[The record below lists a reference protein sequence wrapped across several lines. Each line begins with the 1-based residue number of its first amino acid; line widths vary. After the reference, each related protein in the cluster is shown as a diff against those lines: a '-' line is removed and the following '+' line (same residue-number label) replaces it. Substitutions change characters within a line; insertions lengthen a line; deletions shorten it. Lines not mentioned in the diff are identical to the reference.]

1 MKVACTVRSGG
12 KSALTTELIMGS
24 AKAADYLSLW
34 ARPRGLPV
42 HHQPHLDGAGAGHC
56 CQQLSDHQPGRRGR
70 QVPGHLADRPGHLA
84 YHRAQAG
91 ACAHP
96 APDGVL
102 NSTGGRFSFEPP
114 PLIMAQ
120 FLEFI
125 IIEINLWSCS
135 INNPLSFSSAVMRPA
150 RSITGS
156 LGIAGI

>member
-1 MKVACTVRSGG
+1 MQQIICIDGAPCAVKVACTVRSGG

-84 YHRAQAG
+84 HHRAQAG

-102 NSTGGRFSFEPP
+102 NDKRDGSFLRAVPR
-114 PLIMAQ
+114 L
-120 FLEFI
+120 
-125 IIEINLWSCS
+125 
-135 INNPLSFSSAVMRPA
+135 LSFPDLNRFLVLVQTLLPQ
-150 RSITGS
+150 
-156 LGIAGI
+156 LL